1 MEVGVERGELVKERA
16 APLQPSDKEGR
27 QGRVQKDALVQ
38 RLAERQPQKMQQ
50 RRRTATLSEIM
61 RR

>member
-1 MEVGVERGELVKERA
+1 MPNTPFQVEEVSVEVGVERGELVKERA

-38 RLAERQPQKMQQ
+38 RLAERQP
-50 RRRTATLSEIM
+50 
-61 RR
+61 